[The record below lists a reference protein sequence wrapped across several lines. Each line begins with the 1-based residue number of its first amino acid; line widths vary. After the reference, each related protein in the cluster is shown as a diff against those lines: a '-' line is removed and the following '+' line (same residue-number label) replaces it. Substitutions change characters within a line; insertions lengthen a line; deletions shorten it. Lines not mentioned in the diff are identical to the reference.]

1 MAVTPAPPPDC
12 VTPEAGGRGADLRRR
27 LVWGQGFGVGNR
39 VAQAAAAPASLSGV
53 PRHESGVAQ
62 RPPFRRGE
70 EGDLLEEAGPGG
82 ARVAGGVT
90 AVSAGRPWLG
100 VCVATGLASALPAGR
115 RVRGR
120 EPRTSNSSR
129 RRGIRSFALRL
140 TRSSVWRCVGRN
152 SR

>member
-53 PRHESGVAQ
+53 PQHESGGSEAAL
-62 RPPFRRGE
+62 PKRRGR
-70 EGDLLEEAGPGG
+70 DLLEEAGPGG
-82 ARVAGGVT
+82 ARVAGGIT

-129 RRGIRSFALRL
+129 RRGILRL
-140 TRSSVWRCVGRN
+140 TRSSVWRCVGRD